1 MQNVASRKYRDWF
14 SKRAL
19 CCRVAHS
26 SVLGLR
32 PGPLVFETIQA
43 SGSWYD
49 NELSLE
55 RGSSMKVSNNQT
67 PSEGDEGVSR
77 KTLNDWQRKGADLQ
91 KQDEA
96 AQARKP
102 GNQVGKQAEG

>member
-1 MQNVASRKYRDWF
+1 
-14 SKRAL
+14 
-19 CCRVAHS
+19 
-26 SVLGLR
+26 
-32 PGPLVFETIQA
+32 
-43 SGSWYD
+43 
-49 NELSLE
+49 
-55 RGSSMKVSNNQT
+55 MKVSNNQT